1 MIVKDESRTIVRL
14 LDSVINLIDSYCIC
28 DTGSSDNTVEIIK
41 QYFLN
46 KNMNGIIFSE
56 PFINFEYN
64 RNIAIDKCKNIDID
78 YLLLIDADMVL
89 KYNDNFNIE
98 NFKNFLGNY
107 DVHYMFQGNQN
118 FQYKNIRIIKNNME
132 IKYLGVTHEYLNI
145 PKNAT
150 YSCFSE
156 YDIFINDVGDG
167 GSKQN
172 KFTRDIELLTNAL
185 SNDPTN
191 ERYVFYLANSYLKIY
206 KNMMLL
212 LKNIIKGLN

>member
-1 MIVKDESRTIVRL
+1 MKLCLNMIVKDESRTIVRL

-89 KYNDNFNIE
+89 KYND
-98 NFKNFLGNY
+98 
-107 DVHYMFQGNQN
+107 
-118 FQYKNIRIIKNNME
+118 
-132 IKYLGVTHEYLNI
+132 
-145 PKNAT
+145 AT
-150 YSCFSE
+150 
-156 YDIFINDVGDG
+156 
-167 GSKQN
+167 
-172 KFTRDIELLTNAL
+172 FTTSI
-185 SNDPTN
+185 
-191 ERYVFYLANSYLKIY
+191 
-206 KNMMLL
+206 
-212 LKNIIKGLN
+212 